1 VTRSASSIS
10 PLRLLLAA
18 WVFLAMTLLG
28 AWFAAP
34 ATAAGSPSAFA
45 PPAFGSSEEELEEE
59 GEPEEGEETE
69 EELEFEV
76 DGEGEWLEV
85 EGNGEEET
93 APASILPPECL
104 LRAARPRAIVDSDHG
119 KLRLALAYK
128 AWNPTEL
135 KASFKLKGPHGALRL
150 EERTR
155 HPSRAGTLHLRRSLG
170 GPALR
175 KALAAHLVVV
185 RLDVPATPSYCHLT
199 LRLPPTRR

>member
-1 VTRSASSIS
+1 MTRYAPTVS

-18 WVFLAMTLLG
+18 WIFLAVTLLG

-34 ATAAGSPSAFA
+34 APAAGSPNAFA
-45 PPAFGSSEEELEEE
+45 APAFGSGEEE
-59 GEPEEGEETE
+59 GGAEESEETE
-69 EELEFEV
+69 EELGFEV

-85 EGNGEEET
+85 EGNGEEES

-104 LRAARPRAIVDSDHG
+104 LRAARPRAILDPAHE
-119 KLRLALAYK
+119 RLHLVLAFK

-155 HPSRAGTLHLRRSLG
+155 HPSRAGTLHLSRSLG

-175 KALAAHLVVV
+175 KARAARLVVV